1 MCRNNRIRKELDM
14 NPRESKL
21 MNFRIPVD
29 LKDQFNEICE
39 YKNIKMSFQLKQL
52 IRSFINKE
60 SKKYLK
66 TEPEPNPDQQLL
78 VWGHQVYNPLTK
90 VWSVIKGA

>member
-1 MCRNNRIRKELDM
+1 MNTKET
-14 NPRESKL
+14 RL

-60 SKKYLK
+60 SKKQPK
-66 TEPEPNPDQQLL
+66 NEPETKLEPRQ
-78 VWGHQVYNPLTK
+78 WGHLIQDPVTK
-90 VWSVIKGA
+90 IWSSIKGY